1 MKRIPLA
8 QVIGILIGSSVVL
21 ALFIARG
28 FSIGEHARIML
39 GALALVWLVGSAWT
53 FATAAEQ
60 LGGWKRVGAGN
71 AVLVLIATIAAAF
84 APVLLLVLWGLAHA
98 R

>member
-21 ALFIARG
+21 ALFVARG
-28 FSIGEHARIML
+28 FSIGEHARIVL
-39 GALALVWLVGSAWT
+39 GALTLVWLVGCAWT
-53 FATAAEQ
+53 LATAAEQ
-60 LGGWKRVGAGN
+60 LGGWKRLGGAN
-71 AVLVLIATIAAAF
+71 AVLVLVATIAAAF
-84 APVLLLVLWGLAHA
+84 APVLVLVLWGLAHA